1 MTTSNEQPAP
11 QPINAAISASH
22 VDAAQAAST
31 VLDAGGNAF
40 DAAVGAAFALQVAQ
54 PHRCGF
60 GGEAVATLWSAADRA
75 ARVVCGQGP
84 MPAGA
89 DAELFHDLGL
99 SAIPRTGSIAATVP
113 GGFSALLSILRRWG
127 TCSLRTVLEPA
138 IVLAKDGVAIS
149 ESLRGVL
156 ESTQPTFRQ
165 HWPWS
170 QTAFRIDD
178 DGSPSP
184 KLRQPIL
191 AQFLTDLV
199 RDAEA
204 SGADRAQQI
213 DAAHGA
219 WYQGFVAHKVEEFC
233 AQARVLNSSGQR
245 HFGLLDAEDFG
256 AWSATIEVPLQV
268 EFRGTTICLPGWWSA
283 GGAIGQTLEMLDKAL
298 PPRLVADDATWMH
311 QMVECIKLAL
321 ADQLVWAGDTDV
333 TTAQAESLT
342 DEAYLASRV
351 ELVTD
356 QASYQLTPGNPQ
368 PELGPTSLLPHP
380 GPVADPEPLGA
391 VFADPKPVDYGDGS
405 VVCITDS
412 AGNSISLACSGGT
425 LQGSP
430 VLPDLGFALSTAAG
444 SQRLEPGC
452 IDSLAPGGMPRA
464 AMAPAL
470 LLRDGAPVM
479 TCAVPGVDQQVSR
492 QALAL
497 VRLAMLEELSVKAIP
512 EAVNVPVFAVEHGPR
527 WSDPHSTVLG
537 RVWADDR
544 WNDDLLEK
552 LGAHG
557 HDIVKRSGT
566 NVGAHCVTAIG
577 DGWLAAGT
585 DADNSESAAISY

>member
-1 MTTSNEQPAP
+1 MTTSSNQPAP
-11 QPINAAISASH
+11 QSINAAISASH

-60 GGEAVATLWSAADRA
+60 GGEAVATLWSAADGA
-75 ARVVCGQGP
+75 PRVVCGQGP
-84 MPAGA
+84 LPAGA
-89 DAELFHDLGL
+89 DRELFQDLGL
-99 SAIPRTGSIAATVP
+99 TTIPRTGSIAATVP

-127 TCSLRTVLEPA
+127 SSSLRTVLEPA
-138 IVLAKDGVAIS
+138 IDLAKDGVPVG

-156 ESTQPTFRQ
+156 ESVQPTFRQ

-178 DGSPSP
+178 TGASAA
-184 KLRQPIL
+184 KLRQPVL

-245 HFGLLDAEDFG
+245 HFGLLDAEDFA
-256 AWSATIEVPLQV
+256 AWSATIEVPLEV

-283 GGAIGQTLEMLDKAL
+283 GGAIGQALEMLDKKL
-298 PPRLVADDATWMH
+298 PPRLVSDDATWMH
-311 QMVECIKLAL
+311 QLVECIKLAL
-321 ADQLVWAGDTDV
+321 ADQLVWAGDTDL
-333 TTAQAESLT
+333 TTAQAEALT
-342 DEAYLASRV
+342 DESYVASRL

-356 QASYQLTPGNPQ
+356 QASYQVTPGNPR
-368 PELGPTSLLPHP
+368 PEMGPSPFLPKP
-380 GPVADPEPLGA
+380 GPAADGQPLGA
-391 VFADPKPVDYGDGS
+391 VFADPKPVDYGDGA

-425 LQGSP
+425 LQSSP
-430 VLPDLGFALSTAAG
+430 VLPELGFALSTAAG
-444 SQRLEPGC
+444 TQRLEPGC

-470 LLRDGAPVM
+470 LLRDGTPVM
-479 TCAVPGVDQQVSR
+479 TCAVPGVDQQVTR
-492 QALAL
+492 QSLAL
-497 VRLAMLEELSVKAIP
+497 VRLAMLEELSVKAVP
-512 EAVNVPVFAVEHGPR
+512 AAVNVPVLDVEHGPR
-527 WSDPHSTVLG
+527 WSNPQSTTLG

-544 WNDDLLEK
+544 WSDEVLEK

-557 HDIVKRSGT
+557 HDIVKRRGI

-585 DADNSESAAISY
+585 DAENPESSAISY